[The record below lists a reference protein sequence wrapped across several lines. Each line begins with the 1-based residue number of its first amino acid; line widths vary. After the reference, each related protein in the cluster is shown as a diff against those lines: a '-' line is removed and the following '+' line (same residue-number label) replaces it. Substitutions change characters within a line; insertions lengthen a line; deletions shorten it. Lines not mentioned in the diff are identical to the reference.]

1 MYGCLAKG
9 ASVYAAFFSVHS
21 SCNGISTIVLGIS
34 IIVLCR
40 TISNYK
46 ICQSFPICDFH
57 YLAARLE
64 LQFSY
69 LHSSHHSNSE
79 ARFIW
84 WISNSM
90 IGFTLNKKEPHFNCT
105 RVSFKCE
112 ILSHFDPFWQYPTIY
127 NKFNCN
133 KHTNENTKWKHK
145 MKTQNEHSKQ
155 HSFYTF
161 IENIWFY
168 SSI

>member
-9 ASVYAAFFSVHS
+9 ASVYVAFFSVHS

-69 LHSSHHSNSE
+69 LHSSHHSDSE
-79 ARFIW
+79 ARYFW

-90 IGFTLNKKEPHFNCT
+90 IGITLNKKKESHFNCT

-112 ILSHFDPFWQYPTIY
+112 ILSHFDPFWRYPRIS
-127 NKFNCN
+127 NKFNSN
-133 KHTNENTKWKHK
+133 KHTNEKSKI
-145 MKTQNEHSKQ
+145 KTPNKHSKH